1 MIVTYKSKSLE
12 KVCNDFSK
20 AMRTYGEDIA
30 KKLYQRLNEIR
41 AAVSVESMI
50 QNHIGRCHKLEGNRN
65 GQYSVDLAHPYRL
78 IFIVKNEEIQ
88 IAKIIEITDYH

>member
-1 MIVTYKSKSLE
+1 MIVTYKNKSLE

-20 AMRTYGEDIA
+20 AMRVYGEDIA

-41 AAVSVESMI
+41 AATSVELMI
-50 QNHIGRCHKLEGNRN
+50 QNRIGRCHQLEGNRN

-78 IFIVKNEEIQ
+78 VFIVRNEQVQ
-88 IAKIIEITDYH
+88 IAKIIEIVDYH